1 MEKPT
6 RLVWIGSL
14 LWPKLLRGHRMSL
27 SQGITRLVFLLIG
40 VALAVGIYHASLW
53 LLKICY
59 EVEAI
64 GPLLCRRLLEY
75 VLLAMLSVLLLSNIV
90 TALSSFF
97 LAKDLE
103 LLATTPAPPRTL
115 FGARFLEQIVTSSWM
130 VLCFGFPTLMAF
142 STVAGTGLTVPA
154 IAAVLLP
161 LLVYPASAGVVLTL
175 LMVRFLPAARVRN
188 LVAGLIFVL
197 FIVMYLLFRLLQPE
211 RFINPEGF
219 ASLIYLLSSLSSPT
233 GPYLPSYWGTDII
246 ARTFREAPPSNT
258 WPLMIAALWTGAGAS
273 YVVASTAFRK
283 FHAAAYSRS
292 QEGRGA
298 ATLARLWARL
308 RGRPL
313 PAEGPIRAPGR
324 RAPASDWLRWLLR
337 VLPPGASREFVIKD
351 IKLLLRDAS
360 QWSQLAL
367 LLALIF
373 VYLYNFRHFR
383 EIGDAGLVDTLALYI
398 IGMAL
403 CGFVV
408 TAVSVRLAYPLIS
421 LEGRMLWLVRTAPLP
436 ASQVLRSKLLST
448 LPPLL
453 FMAELMAVVS
463 CHILGVSLEMRLL
476 GAALAA
482 IITVS
487 VASLSTGLGA
497 LLPDYKAETAAK
509 VASSF
514 GGLICMCSALLVGL
528 ALVLLSVYPSIVIF
542 RNIVP
547 RPGLLAIS
555 LGGMVLITLLSVYV
569 PMKLGARAL
578 ERLEP

>member
-1 MEKPT
+1 
-6 RLVWIGSL
+6 
-14 LWPKLLRGHRMSL
+14 MSL
-27 SQGITRLVFLLIG
+27 AQAVTRLVFLLIG
-40 VALAVGIYHASLW
+40 VGIAVGIYHASLW

-59 EVEAI
+59 DVEAI

-75 VLLAMLSVLLLSNIV
+75 VLLAILSVLLLSNV
-90 TALSSFF
+90 VAALSSFF

-103 LLATTPAPPRTL
+103 LLNTTPVHPRTY
-115 FGARFLEQIVTSSWM
+115 FGARFLEQTVTSSWM
-130 VLCFGFPTLMAF
+130 VLCFGLPTLLAF
-142 STVAGTGLTVPA
+142 STVAGSWLTVPA
-154 IAAVLLP
+154 IVAVVLP
-161 LLVYPASAGVVLTL
+161 LLVFPASAGLVLTL
-175 LMVRFLPAARVRN
+175 LLVRFLPAARVRN
-188 LVAGLIFVL
+188 IVAGMIFIS
-197 FIVMYLLFRLLQPE
+197 FIVLYLLFRLLQPE

-233 GPYLPSYWGTDII
+233 GPYLPSFWGTDVI
-246 ARTFREAPPSNT
+246 ARTFREAAPSNT
-258 WPLMIAALWTGAGAS
+258 WPMMLAGLWTGAGAS
-273 YVVASTAFRK
+273 FVVASLAFRRW
-283 FHAAAYSRS
+283 HASAYSRS

-298 ATLARLWARL
+298 ATVSRLWARL

-324 RAPASDWLRWLLR
+324 QAPAFDWLRWLLR
-337 VLPPGASREFVIKD
+337 LMPHGPSREFVIKD

-383 EIGDAGLVDTLALYI
+383 EIGDAGLVDTLALFL

-408 TAVSVRLAYPLIS
+408 TAVGVRLAYPLIS
-421 LEGRMLWLVRTAPLP
+421 LEGRMMWMLRAAPLP
-436 ASQVLRSKLLST
+436 AAQVLRSKLLST

-482 IITVS
+482 IITVP
-487 VASLSTGLGA
+487 VAALSTGIGA

-514 GGLICMCSALLVGL
+514 GGLICMCSALIVGISLV
-528 ALVLLSVYPSIVIF
+528 VLSIYPAIVIY
-542 RNIVP
+542 RNLVP
-547 RPGLLAIS
+547 RPWLLAVS
-555 LGGMVLITLLSVYV
+555 LGGMVGVTLISVYL

>member
-1 MEKPT
+1 MNEPS
-6 RLVWIGSL
+6 RIVWIGSL

-27 SQGITRLVFLLIG
+27 AQAVTRLVFLLIG
-40 VALAVGIYHASLW
+40 VGIGVGIYHASLW

-75 VLLAMLSVLLLSNIV
+75 VLLAILSVLLLSNV
-90 TALSSFF
+90 VAALSSFF

-103 LLATTPAPPRTL
+103 LLNTTPVHPRTY
-115 FGARFLEQIVTSSWM
+115 FGARFLEQTLTSSWM
-130 VLCFGFPTLMAF
+130 VLCFGLPTLLAF
-142 STVAGTGLTVPA
+142 STVAGSSLTIPA
-154 IAAVLLP
+154 IVAVILP
-161 LLVYPASAGVVLTL
+161 LLVYPASAGLVLTL

-188 LVAGLIFVL
+188 IVAALIFIS
-197 FIVMYLLFRLLQPE
+197 FIVLYLLFRLLQPE

-233 GPYLPSYWGTDII
+233 GPYLPSFWGTDVI

-258 WPLMIAALWTGAGAS
+258 WPLMLTALWTGAGAS
-273 YVVASTAFRK
+273 FVVASLAFRRW
-283 FHAAAYSRS
+283 HASAYSRS

-298 ATLARLWARL
+298 ATVSRLWARL

-324 RAPASDWLRWLLR
+324 QAPASDWLRWMLKLM
-337 VLPPGASREFVIKD
+337 PHGPSREFVIKD

-383 EIGDAGLVDTLALYI
+383 EIGDAGLVDTLALFL

-408 TAVSVRLAYPLIS
+408 TAVGVRLAYPLIS
-421 LEGRMLWLVRTAPLP
+421 LEGRMMWMLRTAPLP
-436 ASQVLRSKLLST
+436 ASEVLRSKLLST

-453 FMAELMAVVS
+453 LMAELMAVVS

-487 VASLSTGLGA
+487 VAALSTGIGA

-514 GGLICMCSALLVGL
+514 GGLICMCSALLVGMS
-528 ALVLLSVYPSIVIF
+528 LVVLSIYPSIVIY
-542 RNIVP
+542 RNLVP
-547 RPGLLAIS
+547 RPWLLAIS
-555 LGGMVLITLLSVYV
+555 LGGMVAITLLSVYV

>member
-1 MEKPT
+1 MDDS
-6 RLVWIGSL
+6 RIVWLGTL

-27 SQGITRLVFLLIG
+27 PQAITRLVFLLIG
-40 VALAVGIYHASLW
+40 IGIAVGIYHASLW

-59 EVEAI
+59 EVEAV

-75 VLLAMLSVLLLSNIV
+75 VLMAMLSVLLLSNV
-90 TALSSFF
+90 VSALSSFF

-103 LLATTPAPPRTL
+103 LLNTTPAPARTI

-130 VLCFGFPTLMAF
+130 VICFGLPTLLAF
-142 STVAGTGLTVPA
+142 STVAGSELTVPA
-154 IAAVLLP
+154 ICVVLLP
-161 LLVYPASAGVVLTL
+161 MLVFPASAGLVLTL

-188 LVAGLIFVL
+188 IVAGLVFIS
-197 FIVMYLLFRLLQPE
+197 FIVLYLLFRLLQPE

-233 GPYLPSYWGTDII
+233 GPYLPSYWGTDVI
-246 ARTFREAPPSNT
+246 ARTFREAPPSDT
-258 WPLMIAALWTGAGAS
+258 WPLMLTALWTGAGAS
-273 YVVASTAFRK
+273 YVAASAAFRR
-283 FHAAAYSRS
+283 FHASAYSRS

-298 ATLARLWARL
+298 ATLSRLWARI
-308 RGRPL
+308 RGKPL

-324 RAPASDWLRWLLR
+324 RAPAADWLRALLR
-337 VLPPGASREFVIKD
+337 IMPEGPHREFVIKD

-360 QWSQLAL
+360 QWSQMAL

-383 EIGDAGLVDTLALYI
+383 EIGDAGLVDTLALYL

-421 LEGRMLWLVRTAPLP
+421 LEGRMMWLLSSAPLP

-453 FMAELMAVVS
+453 FMAELMAIVS
-463 CHILGVSLEMRLL
+463 CHILGVGLELTLL

-482 IITVS
+482 IITISVS
-487 VASLSTGLGA
+487 ALSTGLGA

-528 ALVLLSVYPSIVIF
+528 SLVVLSIYPSIVIY

-555 LGGMVLITLLSVYV
+555 LGGLVLITLASVFV
-569 PMKLGARAL
+569 PMRLGARAL